1 MYQACIR
8 EYGYRITR
16 QYTRKI
22 HGIIYVLYDDEL
34 YDELYTN
41 YMDSFH
47 GTMVRLWNIY

>member
-1 MYQACIR
+1 MFQACIR
-8 EYGYRITR
+8 EYGNRITR
-16 QYTRKI
+16 HYTRKI